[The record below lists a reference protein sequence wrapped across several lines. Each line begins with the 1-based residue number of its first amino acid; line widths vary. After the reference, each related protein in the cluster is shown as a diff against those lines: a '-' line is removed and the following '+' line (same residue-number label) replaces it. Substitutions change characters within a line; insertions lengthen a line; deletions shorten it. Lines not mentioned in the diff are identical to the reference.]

1 MLHLPQIKY
10 LGALWGMM
18 EPYVSAYIRAKGDD
32 ADGMRAQQDLITIKK
47 LLREKLH
54 HETLHHYI
62 KFLQSKLGLEALEVP
77 QEGRGKSRRG
87 KSAKGAGDAALLSPE
102 EMFGPP
108 KEQVRDLLRLSLLYA
123 CAQCIRMQTSV
134 RGHTISNARW
144 HSGAHGKHVC
154 KFMTRVFKTKNS
166 SRARKSG

>member
-1 MLHLPQIKY
+1 MILSTNMLHLPQIKY

-77 QEGRGKSRRG
+77 QEGRGKRCRRC
-87 KSAKGAGDAALLSPE
+87 STAFARRNVRATQRTGA
-102 EMFGPP
+102 
-108 KEQVRDLLRLSLLYA
+108 
-123 CAQCIRMQTSV
+123 
-134 RGHTISNARW
+134 
-144 HSGAHGKHVC
+144 
-154 KFMTRVFKTKNS
+154 
-166 SRARKSG
+166 